1 MARLL
6 ICAATVAIAAI
17 GAAGLVTSA
26 PAQPYAPGYQP
37 GYQPGPSYYYQRER
51 TREREREHARDDG
64 RRLECKNDRVVASG
78 STRPTYGW
86 ARSSAEAKW
95 STQVRVDFGEEW
107 SDIRSARDYVPRC
120 FPVAL
125 GKRCEIGATPCR
137 EPSLLGG
144 PH

>member
-6 ICAATVAIAAI
+6 ICAATVAITAI

-51 TREREREHARDDG
+51 ARAREREHDD
-64 RRLECKNDRVVASG
+64 RRLECKNDKVIASG

-95 STQVRVDFGEEW
+95 ATQVRVDFGEEW

-125 GKRCEIGATPCR
+125 GKRCEIGAVPCR